1 MEKGMTKKVEQQKK
15 SSKQSFSDHAYSELK
30 RRILENEIS
39 MGNQYM
45 EQEVAELLN
54 MSRTPVRE
62 ALIKLAN
69 EGLVEIRPRHGMRIK
84 PVSLKDMAEICEV
97 LTSLES
103 TAAAL
108 TAKRNLSETD
118 IERMKQAVVD
128 MDKAL
133 DKDDLDAWAKA
144 DERFHKLLVSL
155 SGNERLAA
163 LVDTYYDQSHRFR
176 MLTLRLRPKPVNSN
190 KDHRETLEAI
200 IRGDADA
207 ARQTHR
213 KHREQSGKMMVEL
226 LKGHGLNQL

>member
-1 MEKGMTKKVEQQKK
+1 
-15 SSKQSFSDHAYSELK
+15 
-30 RRILENEIS
+30 
-39 MGNQYM
+39 
-45 EQEVAELLN
+45 
-54 MSRTPVRE
+54 
-62 ALIKLAN
+62 

-84 PVSLKDMAEICEV
+84 PVSLKDMSEICEV

-108 TAKRNLSETD
+108 TAKRELKPEA
-118 IERMKQAVVD
+118 IQALEQAVTD
-128 MDKAL
+128 MDTAL
-133 DKDDLDAWAKA
+133 ERDDLDAWAAA

-155 SGNERLAA
+155 SGNERLST

-200 IRGDADA
+200 KRGDADT

-213 KHREQSGKMMVEL
+213 KHREQSGNMMVEL